1 MRVITT
7 LYSDSSVVCRFF
19 KGNCKIKKKM
29 FALYVYVM
37 IRPCY
42 DEVKSTDEARKKSSS

>member
-1 MRVITT
+1 MLENPS
-7 LYSDSSVVCRFF
+7 LYS
-19 KGNCKIKKKM
+19 IKKKM